1 MKKFAFSLRPLLEMR
16 ERAEEEK
23 QLALAARERELQAAK
38 DELARLNATF
48 KSVSA
53 ALRDRHKDLG
63 ANELRAHYAH
73 LQFMDRA
80 MVMQHAVIA
89 NAQRMVDAARAEL
102 MQASKDRKVIDTLR
116 ERRLSEHNE
125 LVAAEEQKELDDSNN
140 RRFTRNMS

>member
-23 QLALAARERELQAAK
+23 QLALAARERELRAAK
-38 DELARLNATF
+38 DELRRLNGMF

-53 ALRDRHKDLG
+53 SLRERHKDLC
-63 ANELRAHYAH
+63 ADELRGHYAH
-73 LQFMDRA
+73 LQFLDRA
-80 MVMQHAVIA
+80 TVMQHAAIT

-102 MQASKDRKVIDTLR
+102 MEASKARKVIDALR